1 MNQFGGIMPTTLAVS
16 WDNDIGDAWDRAVT
30 IIPKLVSFLVILLVT
45 FLVAKALAKI
55 VDAVLERVG
64 FDRLVERGGV
74 KAALA
79 RSKYDASDIVA
90 KLVYYA
96 VLLIG
101 LSMAFGVF
109 GPNPISGYLRSIV
122 AYLPKILV
130 ALLIIVIAAAVAK
143 AAKDLITNMMGG
155 LSYGP
160 LLGTIASAFILVL
173 GVIAALNQ
181 LQIATNVVN
190 AVLYASLAAVAG
202 IAVVGIGGGLVRP
215 MQSRW
220 ENALGRLEAEAPQV
234 RQQVQAARGTTPASG
249 GVTYTSQT
257 ETQLPTYD
265 TGAPGGGGSSQ
276 IS

>member
-1 MNQFGGIMPTTLAVS
+1 MATTLAVS

-30 IIPKLVSFLVILLVT
+30 IIPKLVSFLIILLVT

-55 VDAVLERVG
+55 VDAILERVG

-130 ALLIIVIAAAVAK
+130 AMLIIVIAAAVAK
-143 AAKDLITNMMGG
+143 AVKDLITNMMGG

-190 AVLYASLAAVAG
+190 AVLYAALAAVVG
-202 IAVVGIGGGLVRP
+202 IAVVGVGGGLVRP

-220 ENALGRLEAEAPQV
+220 ENALGRLEAEAPQM
-234 RQQVQAARGTTPASG
+234 RQQVQAARGTTPATSG
-249 GVTYTSQT
+249 VSYTTTQT
-257 ETQLPTYD
+257 QMPAYD
-265 TGAPGGGGSSQ
+265 TDPSASGGGSAQ
-276 IS
+276 I

>member
-1 MNQFGGIMPTTLAVS
+1 MPTTLAVS

-130 ALLIIVIAAAVAK
+130 ALLIIIIAAAVAK
-143 AAKDLITNMMGG
+143 AAKDLITNMLGG

-265 TGAPGGGGSSQ
+265 TGAPGSGGSSQ

>member
-1 MNQFGGIMPTTLAVS
+1 MATTLAVS
-16 WDNDIGDAWDRAVT
+16 WDDDIGDAWDRAVT
-30 IIPKLVSFLVILLVT
+30 IIPKLLTFIVILLIT
-45 FLVAKALAKI
+45 FVVAKAIAKI
-55 VDAVLERVG
+55 VDTVLERLG

-90 KLVYYA
+90 KVIYYA

-109 GPNPISGYLRSIV
+109 GDNPISGYLRSIV

-143 AAKDLITNMMGG
+143 AVKDLITNTMGG
-155 LSYGP
+155 LSYGR
-160 LLGTIASAFILVL
+160 LLGTIASTFILVL

-181 LQIATNVVN
+181 LKIATNVVN
-190 AVLYASLAAVAG
+190 AVLYAALAALVG
-202 IAVVGIGGGLVRP
+202 IAIVGIGGGLVRP

-220 ENALGRLEAEAPQV
+220 ENALGRLESEAPQV
-234 RQQVQAARGTTPASG
+234 RQQVQAARGTTTTTTPSPPPAYGSG
-249 GVTYTSQT
+249 SAGS
-257 ETQLPTYD
+257 
-265 TGAPGGGGSSQ
+265 AGGSTQ

>member
-1 MNQFGGIMPTTLAVS
+1 MPTTLAVS
-16 WDNDIGDAWDRAVT
+16 WDNNIGDAWDRAVT

-64 FDRLVERGGV
+64 FDRVVERGGV

-143 AAKDLITNMMGG
+143 AVKDLITNMMGG

-160 LLGTIASAFILVL
+160 LLGTVASAFILVL

-190 AVLYASLAAVAG
+190 AVLYAALAAVAG

-220 ENALGRLEAEAPQV
+220 ENALGRLEAEAPQL
-234 RQQVQAARGTTPASG
+234 RQQVQAARGTPPSG
-249 GVTYTSQT
+249 SGVSYTATQT

-265 TGAPGGGGSSQ
+265 TGAPGSGGSSQ

>member
-1 MNQFGGIMPTTLAVS
+1 MATTLAVS
-16 WDNDIGDAWDRAVT
+16 WDDDIGDAWDRAVT
-30 IIPKLVSFLVILLVT
+30 IIPKLLTFIVILLIT
-45 FLVAKALAKI
+45 FVVAKAIAKI
-55 VDAVLERVG
+55 VDTVLERLG

-90 KLVYYA
+90 KVIYYA

-109 GPNPISGYLRSIV
+109 GDNPISGYLRSIV

-143 AAKDLITNMMGG
+143 AVKDLITNTMGG
-155 LSYGP
+155 LSYGR
-160 LLGTIASAFILVL
+160 LLGTIASTFILVL

-181 LQIATNVVN
+181 LEIATNVVN
-190 AVLYASLAAVAG
+190 AVLYAALAALVG
-202 IAVVGIGGGLVRP
+202 IAIVGIGGGLVRP

-220 ENALGRLEAEAPQV
+220 ENALGRLESEAPQV
-234 RQQVQAARGTTPASG
+234 RQQVQAARGTTTTTTPSPPPAYGSG
-249 GVTYTSQT
+249 SAGS
-257 ETQLPTYD
+257 
-265 TGAPGGGGSSQ
+265 AGGSTQ